1 MQTKRQTATLSRKVY
16 EWILDKITKTQNQSQ
31 KYREEYLSKQTKET
45 RKCKAK
51 RMVLNRDHMKK
62 VHKNGGTFS
71 VNREMLPK
79 TTKNA

>member
-1 MQTKRQTATLSRKVY
+1 MQTKRQTATLPRKMY

-45 RKCKAK
+45 GKCKAK
-51 RMVLNRDHMKK
+51 RMVLNRDHTKK

-71 VNREMLPK
+71 ANREMLPA
-79 TTKNA
+79 TTENA

>member
-16 EWILDKITKTQNQSQ
+16 GWILDKITKTQNQSQ
-31 KYREEYLSKQTKET
+31 KYREENLSKQTKET

-51 RMVLNRDHMKK
+51 RMVLNWDHMKK

-71 VNREMLPK
+71 ANREMLPA
-79 TTKNA
+79 TTENA